1 MSAKKLLRAEKN
13 LLQPAVRLRAEK
25 ITRLVGETLT
35 IFLKVD
41 EVTRSV
47 RRFFV
52 QFSENFK
59 LSFHVRVP

>member
-25 ITRLVGETLT
+25 IARTFGE
-35 IFLKVD
+35 FLFVFFKVD
-41 EVTRSV
+41 QFVH
-47 RRFFV
+47 RFHGVFV

-59 LSFHVRVP
+59 LSLHVLAP